1 MNLRLKILAL
11 AVAPLLVAIGAIGGI
26 LLLETGR
33 LEARQAVM
41 LDEVFMQSKREELKG
56 YVAMGLSSIESIYQ
70 SGRDD
75 DAAREQVKAILGS
88 MNFGGDG
95 YFFVYDKHG
104 TNIVHPRQP
113 ELVGRNWW
121 DLQDQGGVYV
131 IRELIERAREGGG
144 FQRYQWPKPSNGVVT
159 DKLGYAVMLPRWEWM
174 LGTGI
179 YIDDVTAATS
189 RMGDTLVRST
199 RQTLLWST
207 AVAVLAVLCVFAGG
221 MALNISEQRQADR
234 KLKALAHRVVT
245 SQEEERAR
253 VSRELHDHICQ
264 LLVSLKYRFELVAHR
279 LAPVSGTQ
287 DHPLRDEIASL
298 SNAISEVRRISHDLR
313 PALLEN
319 LGLPSALE
327 SLGNELAQRSGVK
340 VRFHCPGAPERLTEL
355 QAVSLFRVAQEA
367 LRNIELHSGAQEVDI
382 ELDKQGSTLS
392 LRIRD
397 NGRGFDLLNV
407 EGSNDRGIGLSNMRE
422 RVETNGGRFS
432 MSSRSGRTEVMAQF
446 VTPDAV

>member
-11 AVAPLLVAIGAIGGI
+11 AVAPLLLAMAAIGGI
-26 LLLETGR
+26 LKLETAR
-33 LEARQAVM
+33 LEARQAEM
-41 LDEVFMQSKREELKG
+41 LDEAFMQSKRDELKG
-56 YVAMGLSSIESIYQ
+56 YVALGLSSVESIYR

-75 DAAREQVKAILGS
+75 EAAREEVKAILGS

-95 YFFVYDKHG
+95 YFFVYDKDG

-121 DLQDQGGVYV
+121 DLQDQAGVYV

-144 FQRYQWPKPSNGVVT
+144 FQRYQWPKPSSGVVT
-159 DKLGYAVMLPRWEWM
+159 DKLGYAVMLPRWGWM

-199 RQTLLWST
+199 RQTLMWST
-207 AVAVLAVLCVFAGG
+207 GVAVLAVLCVFAGG
-221 MALNISEQRQADR
+221 MALNISEQRRADL

-245 SQEEERAR
+245 SQEEERVR

-264 LLVSLKYRFELVAHR
+264 ILVSLKYRFELVAHR
-279 LAPVSGTQ
+279 LAPASGTE

-298 SNAISEVRRISHDLR
+298 STAISEVRRISHDLR

-327 SLGNELAQRSGVK
+327 SLCNELAQRSGIK
-340 VRFHCPGAPERLTEL
+340 VRLLALGSPEQLTEL

-367 LRNIELHSGAQEVDI
+367 LRNIELHSGAQAVDM
-382 ELDKQGSTLS
+382 ELEQRGTTLS
-392 LRIRD
+392 LRICD
-397 NGRGFDLLNV
+397 DGRGFDLLNV
-407 EGSNDRGIGLSNMRE
+407 ESSNEGGIGLSNMRE
-422 RVETNGGRFS
+422 RIETNGGRFS
-432 MSSRSGRTEVMAQF
+432 MRSRSGRTEIRAQF
-446 VTPDAV
+446 VTPHAV